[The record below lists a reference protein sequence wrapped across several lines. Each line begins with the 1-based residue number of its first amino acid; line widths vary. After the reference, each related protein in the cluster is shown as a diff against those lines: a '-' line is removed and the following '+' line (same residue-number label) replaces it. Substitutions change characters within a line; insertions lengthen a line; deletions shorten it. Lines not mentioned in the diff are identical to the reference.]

1 MDISKVRKKIRDLSL
16 DRFKTEMNMLRVLS
30 RKKMLYGSVVKKYKA
45 CGKAGC
51 KCTRG
56 ELHGP
61 FYYLSFK
68 KDKKTKMIFIRRHL
82 WEKVIKLNA
91 NYRKW
96 RKSRAD
102 ISKINKKILTLF
114 DEIEKAS
121 IVKLDIIATEG
132 NDRKQ

>member
-1 MDISKVRKKIRDLSL
+1 VRKKIKDLSL
-16 DRFKTEMNMLRVLS
+16 DRFKIEMNMLRVLS

-68 KDKKTKMIFIRRHL
+68 KDKKTKMIFIRRYL
-82 WEKVIKLNA
+82 WDKAIKLNN
-91 NYRKW
+91 NYKQW

-102 ISKINKKILTLF
+102 ISKINKKILALL
-114 DEIEKAS
+114 DVLEKNN
-121 IVKLDIIATEG
+121 IVKLDTING
-132 NDRKQ
+132 NNRKQ

>member
-1 MDISKVRKKIRDLSL
+1 MDISKVRKKIRELSL
-16 DRFKTEMNMLRVLS
+16 DRFKIEMNMLRVLS
-30 RKKMLYGSVVKKYKA
+30 RKKMLSGSVVKKYKA

-61 FYYLSFK
+61 FYYLTFK
-68 KDKKTKMIFIRRHL
+68 VDKKTKMIFIRRYL
-82 WEKVIKLNA
+82 WESAIKLNT

-102 ISKINKKILTLF
+102 ISKINRKILTLF
-114 DEIEKAS
+114 DEIEKAAT
-121 IVKLDIIATEG
+121 VKIDTIEKNG
-132 NDRKQ
+132 NNRKQ

>member
-1 MDISKVRKKIRDLSL
+1 MDISKVRKKIRELSL
-16 DRFKTEMNMLRVLS
+16 DRFKIEMNMLRVLS

-56 ELHGP
+56 EFHGP

-68 KDKKTKMIFIRRHL
+68 KDKKTKMIFIRQFL
-82 WEKVIKLNA
+82 WASAIKLNA
-91 NYRKW
+91 NYKLW
-96 RKSRAD
+96 RKSRAN
-102 ISKINKKILTLF
+102 ISKINRRILTLL

-121 IVKLDIIATEG
+121 TVKLNTLNQKI
-132 NDRKQ
+132 

>member
-1 MDISKVRKKIRDLSL
+1 MDISKVRKKIRELSL
-16 DRFKTEMNMLRVLS
+16 DRFKIEMNMLRVLS
-30 RKKMLYGSVVKKYKA
+30 RKKMFSGSVVKKYKA

-61 FYYLSFK
+61 FYYLTFK
-68 KDKKTKMIFIRRHL
+68 VDKKTKMIFIRRYL
-82 WEKVIKLNA
+82 WESAIKLNA
-91 NYRKW
+91 NYKKW

-102 ISKINKKILTLF
+102 ISKINRKILTLF

-121 IVKLDIIATEG
+121 TVKLDTING
-132 NDRKQ
+132 NNRK

>member
-1 MDISKVRKKIRDLSL
+1 MDITKVRKKIRGLSL
-16 DRFKTEMNMLRVLS
+16 DRFKIEMNMLRVLS
-30 RKKMLYGSVVKKYKA
+30 RKKMLSGSVVKKYKA

-68 KDKKTKMIFIRRHL
+68 ESKKTKMIFIRRHL
-82 WEKVIKLNA
+82 WDKAIKLNT
-91 NYRKW
+91 NYKNW

-102 ISKINKKILTLF
+102 ISKINRKILTLL

-121 IVKLDIIATEG
+121 IVKIDAIEKNG
-132 NDRKQ
+132 NNRKQ

>member
-1 MDISKVRKKIRDLSL
+1 MDISKIRKKIKDLSL
-16 DRFKTEMNMLRVLS
+16 DRFKIEMNMLRVLS

-82 WEKVIKLNA
+82 WEDAIKLNTL
-91 NYRKW
+91 NQ
-96 RKSRAD
+96 KS
-102 ISKINKKILTLF
+102 
-114 DEIEKAS
+114 
-121 IVKLDIIATEG
+121 
-132 NDRKQ
+132 NDR

>member
-16 DRFKTEMNMLRVLS
+16 DRFKIEMNMLRVLS

-61 FYYLSFK
+61 FYYLSFNK
-68 KDKKTKMIFIRRHL
+68 EGRTKMIFIRRYL
-82 WEKVIKLNA
+82 WESAIKLNT
-91 NYRKW
+91 NYKNW

-102 ISKINKKILTLF
+102 ISKINKKILALL
-114 DEIEKAS
+114 DVLEKNN
-121 IVKLDIIATEG
+121 IVKLDTING
-132 NDRKQ
+132 NNRKQ

>member
-1 MDISKVRKKIRDLSL
+1 MDISKVRKKIKDLSL
-16 DRFKTEMNMLRVLS
+16 DRFKIEMNMLRVLS
-30 RKKMLYGSVVKKYKA
+30 RKKMLSGSVVKKYKA

-82 WEKVIKLNA
+82 WDKAIKLNN
-91 NYRKW
+91 NYKQW

-102 ISKINKKILTLF
+102 ISKINKKILALF
-114 DEIEKAS
+114 DVLEKNN
-121 IVKLDIIATEG
+121 IVKLDTING
-132 NDRKQ
+132 NNRKQ

>member
-1 MDISKVRKKIRDLSL
+1 
-16 DRFKTEMNMLRVLS
+16 MNMLRVLS

-51 KCTRG
+51 KCIRG
-56 ELHGP
+56 KLHGP

-82 WEKVIKLNA
+82 WDKAIKLNN
-91 NYRKW
+91 NYKKW

-114 DEIEKAS
+114 DEIEKAAT
-121 IVKLDIIATEG
+121 VKIDTIEKNG
-132 NDRKQ
+132 NKEKQ

>member
-16 DRFKTEMNMLRVLS
+16 DRFKIEMNMLRVLS

-68 KDKKTKMIFIRRHL
+68 KEGKTKMIFIRRYL
-82 WEKVIKLNA
+82 WERAIKLNN
-91 NYRKW
+91 NYKQW

-102 ISKINKKILTLF
+102 ISKINRKILTLL
-114 DEIEKAS
+114 DVLEKAS
-121 IVKLDIIATEG
+121 TVKIDTIEKNG
-132 NDRKQ
+132 NNRK

>member
-1 MDISKVRKKIRDLSL
+1 MDISKVRKKIKDSSL
-16 DRFKTEMNMLRVLS
+16 DRFKIEMNMLRVLS

-56 ELHGP
+56 KLHGP

-68 KDKKTKMIFIRRHL
+68 EDKKTKMIFIRRYL
-82 WEKVIKLNA
+82 WEDAIKLNA
-91 NYRKW
+91 NYRNW
-96 RKSRAD
+96 RKSRAN
-102 ISKINKKILTLF
+102 ISKINRKILILF

-121 IVKLDIIATEG
+121 TVKIDAIEKNG
-132 NDRKQ
+132 NNRKQ

>member
-1 MDISKVRKKIRDLSL
+1 MDISKVRKKIRELSL

-30 RKKMLYGSVVKKYKA
+30 RKKMLSGSVVKKYKA

-61 FYYLSFK
+61 FYYLTFK
-68 KDKKTKMIFIRRHL
+68 VDKKTKMIFIRRYL
-82 WEKVIKLNA
+82 WERAIKLNN
-91 NYRKW
+91 NYKNW

-102 ISKINKKILTLF
+102 ISKINRKILTLF
-114 DEIEKAS
+114 DEIERAAT
-121 IVKLDIIATEG
+121 VKIDAVEKNG
-132 NDRKQ
+132 NNRKQ

>member
-1 MDISKVRKKIRDLSL
+1 MDISKVRKKIRELSL
-16 DRFKTEMNMLRVLS
+16 DRFKIEMNMLRILS

-45 CGKAGC
+45 CGKGGC

-61 FYYLSFK
+61 FYYLSFS

-82 WEKVIKLNA
+82 WDKAIKLNA

-114 DEIEKAS
+114 DKIEKAS
-121 IVKLDIIATEG
+121 TVKIDTIEKNG
-132 NDRKQ
+132 NKEKQ

>member
-1 MDISKVRKKIRDLSL
+1 MDISKVRKKIKDLSL
-16 DRFKTEMNMLRVLS
+16 DRFKIEMNMLRVIS

-82 WEKVIKLNA
+82 WDKAIKLNN
-91 NYRKW
+91 NYKQW

-102 ISKINKKILTLF
+102 ISKINKKILALL
-114 DEIEKAS
+114 DVLEKNN
-121 IVKLDIIATEG
+121 IVKLDTING
-132 NDRKQ
+132 NNRKQ

>member
-16 DRFKTEMNMLRVLS
+16 DRFKIEMNMLRVLS

-68 KDKKTKMIFIRRHL
+68 KDKKTKMIFIRRYL
-82 WEKVIKLNA
+82 WDKAIKLNN
-91 NYRKW
+91 NYKQW

-102 ISKINKKILTLF
+102 ISKINKKILALL
-114 DEIEKAS
+114 DVLEKNN
-121 IVKLDIIATEG
+121 IVKLDTING
-132 NDRKQ
+132 NKEKQ

>member
-16 DRFKTEMNMLRVLS
+16 DRFKIEMNMLRVLS

-45 CGKAGC
+45 CGKTGC

-61 FYYLSFK
+61 FYYLSFS
-68 KDKKTKMIFIRRHL
+68 KDKKTKMIFIRRYL
-82 WEKVIKLNA
+82 WESAIKLNT
-91 NYRKW
+91 NYKNW

-102 ISKINKKILTLF
+102 ISKINKKILTLL
-114 DEIEKAS
+114 DVIEKAS
-121 IVKLDIIATEG
+121 TVKIDTIEKNG
-132 NDRKQ
+132 NNRKQ

>member
-1 MDISKVRKKIRDLSL
+1 MDISKVRKKIRDLNL
-16 DRFKTEMNMLRVLS
+16 DRFKIETNMLRVLS

-68 KDKKTKMIFIRRHL
+68 KEGKTKMIFIRRYL
-82 WEKVIKLNA
+82 WERAIKLNN
-91 NYRKW
+91 NYKKW

-102 ISKINKKILTLF
+102 ISKINRKILTLL
-114 DEIEKAS
+114 DVLEKAS
-121 IVKLDIIATEG
+121 TVKIDTIEKNG
-132 NDRKQ
+132 NNRK

>member
-1 MDISKVRKKIRDLSL
+1 MDISKVRKKIRELSL
-16 DRFKTEMNMLRVLS
+16 DRFKIEMNMLRVLS
-30 RKKMLYGSVVKKYKA
+30 RKKMLSGSVVKKYKA

-61 FYYLSFK
+61 FYYLTFK
-68 KDKKTKMIFIRRHL
+68 VDKKTKMIFIRRHL
-82 WEKVIKLNA
+82 WDKAIKLNN
-91 NYRKW
+91 NYKKW

-102 ISKINKKILTLF
+102 ISKINRKILTLF

-121 IVKLDIIATEG
+121 TVKLDTINKNN
-132 NDRKQ
+132 NDR

>member
-1 MDISKVRKKIRDLSL
+1 MRKKIKDLSL
-16 DRFKTEMNMLRVLS
+16 DRFKIEMNMLRVLS

-68 KDKKTKMIFIRRHL
+68 KDKKTKMIFIRRYL
-82 WEKVIKLNA
+82 WDKAIKLNN
-91 NYRKW
+91 NYKQW

-102 ISKINKKILTLF
+102 ISKINKKILALL
-114 DEIEKAS
+114 DVLEKNN
-121 IVKLDIIATEG
+121 IVKLDTING
-132 NDRKQ
+132 NNRKQ

>member
-1 MDISKVRKKIRDLSL
+1 MDISKVRKKIKDSSL
-16 DRFKTEMNMLRVLS
+16 DRFKIEMNMLRVLS
-30 RKKMLYGSVVKKYKA
+30 RKKMLSGSVVKKYKA

-68 KDKKTKMIFIRRHL
+68 KEGKTKMIFIRRYL
-82 WEKVIKLNA
+82 WERAIKLNN

-102 ISKINKKILTLF
+102 ISKINRKILTLF
-114 DEIEKAS
+114 DEIEKAAT
-121 IVKLDIIATEG
+121 VKIDTIEKNG
-132 NDRKQ
+132 NNRKQ

>member
-1 MDISKVRKKIRDLSL
+1 MDIPKVRKKIRDLNL
-16 DRFKTEMNMLRVLS
+16 DRFKIEMNMLRVLS
-30 RKKMLYGSVVKKYKA
+30 RKKMLSGSVVKKYKA

-68 KDKKTKMIFIRRHL
+68 KDKKTKMIFIRRYL
-82 WEKVIKLNA
+82 WERVIKLNN
-91 NYRKW
+91 NYKKW

-102 ISKINKKILTLF
+102 ISKINRRILTLF
-114 DEIEKAS
+114 DEIEKAAT
-121 IVKLDIIATEG
+121 VKLNTLNQKS
-132 NDRKQ
+132 NDR